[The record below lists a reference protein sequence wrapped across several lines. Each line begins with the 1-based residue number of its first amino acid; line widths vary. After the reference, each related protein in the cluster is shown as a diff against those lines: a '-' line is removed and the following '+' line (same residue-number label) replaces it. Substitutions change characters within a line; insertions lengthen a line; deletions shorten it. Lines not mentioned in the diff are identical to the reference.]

1 MAEIVIVGCGP
12 GATEYLPPVGRA
24 AIDQAEVVVGAARL
38 LEAFAPKCAERI
50 VVGADVAAA
59 LDAMAGHVGH
69 KNVVVLVTGD
79 PGLASFAKPVRERFG
94 RASCRV
100 IPGISAVQTAFARIG
115 LDWEDACIVSAHNE
129 VPSRDLAGQKKI
141 AVLAG
146 GEKCRSWLVSLG
158 VGREIFVC
166 ENLTLPE
173 ERVRKVSVAEL
184 ETMPLVSL
192 TVVLFIAPEVL

>member
-12 GATEYLPPVGRA
+12 GATEYLPPVGRV

-59 LDAMAGHVGH
+59 LDAMAGR
-69 KNVVVLVTGD
+69 NNIVVLVTGD
-79 PGLASFAKPVRERFG
+79 PGLASFARTVRERFG

-100 IPGISAVQTAFARIG
+100 IPGISSVQTAFARIG